1 MTRAA
6 RTTSSPVDP
15 TAAAAADDAS
25 PVPWADVL
33 ASIED
38 GVVVLDRAGRVTSV
52 NPAAEE
58 MLGGIP
64 TAESEREAAAL
75 FGPRRGN
82 AWIGDL
88 VRRTLTE
95 GVARRRGE
103 GVLGTQGR
111 EMPIA
116 VACAPIQDPD
126 GGLRGA
132 VLVLHDLTLQ
142 RTLEA
147 ATRRADRLAA
157 LGTVTVGLAHEIRN
171 PLGGI
176 KGAAQLLRGALADPG
191 LVRAT
196 DVIVN
201 EVDRLDGLIE
211 QLREF
216 SRPPQLQLEAVNI
229 HRILNDVL
237 ALQRQAPVWGSV
249 TLRTEFDPS
258 LPAVRGDRAQLTQ
271 VFLNLIKNSLEALGG
286 RGELAVVTQID
297 SRFHVRRG
305 ATRGRLL
312 AVAIEDTGAG
322 VPEVDQPHLFAPFF
336 TTKPRGTGLGLAV
349 CQRIITEHGGTIG
362 YEPRRGGGARFRV
375 TLPVSEEEVGA

>member
-1 MTRAA
+1 MAG
-6 RTTSSPVDP
+6 S
-15 TAAAAADDAS
+15 ADDVS

-38 GVVVLDRAGRVTSV
+38 GVVVLDRAGRVISM

-58 MLGGIP
+58 MLGGVP
-64 TAESEREAAAL
+64 SAGPDRDMAAI

-82 AWIGDL
+82 TWIGDL

-95 GVARRRGE
+95 GAARRRGE
-103 GVLGTQGR
+103 GVLAQQGR
-111 EMPIA
+111 DVPVTA
-116 VACAPIQDPD
+116 ACAPIQDPD
-126 GGLRGA
+126 GSLRGA

-176 KGAAQLLRGALADPG
+176 KGAAQLLHGGLSDPN

-196 DVIVN
+196 EVIVN
-201 EVDRLDGLIE
+201 EVDRLDSLIE

-237 ALQRQAPVWGSV
+237 TLQRQAPAWGSV

-271 VFLNLIKNSLEALGG
+271 VFLNLIKNGIEALEG
-286 RGELAVVTQID
+286 RGELAISTQID

-305 ATRGRLL
+305 GTRGRLL
-312 AVAIEDTGAG
+312 VVLIEDTGAG
-322 VPEVDQPHLFAPFF
+322 VPEIDQPHLFAPFF

-362 YEPRRGGGARFRV
+362 YESRRGGGARFRV